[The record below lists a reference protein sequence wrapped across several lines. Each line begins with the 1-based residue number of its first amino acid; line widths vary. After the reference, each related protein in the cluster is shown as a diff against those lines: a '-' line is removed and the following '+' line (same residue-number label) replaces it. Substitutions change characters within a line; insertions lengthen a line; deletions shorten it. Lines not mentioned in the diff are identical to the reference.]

1 MAPDPRSFFPAA
13 RFGDVRDVRPISVG
27 LSGAAVYSVTTSTG
41 EFVLRVQGEDR
52 SAWANSVAMHRL
64 AADHGIAPS
73 LEFVDDARAATVSA
87 KAPGMP
93 FAAALAQPAVRP
105 VALANLVK
113 RLAALHAIPL
123 IASTGPKF
131 TPAFAESF
139 WRSQVLRP
147 GFPGW
152 ATSLGAR
159 LAEAC
164 SLVASDPRKVFS
176 HGDLHPAN
184 ILWDGAR
191 VWLLDW
197 ERAGLLH
204 PYSDLAT
211 LSNFMNLPE
220 DAALALLEAQEG
232 TAIGEEEQRMF
243 RAARERGRIIYGAVF
258 LSLVPDLTQ
267 FPLAS
272 REATPTLT
280 QCYQRMAAG
289 TLSPST
295 AEGQAVIGAAL
306 LRQNE

>member
-13 RFGDVRDVRPISVG
+13 RFGDVRVVRPISVG

-41 EFVLRVQGEDR
+41 EFVLRVQGDDR

-73 LEFVDDARAATVSA
+73 LELVDDARAATVSA
-87 KAPGMP
+87 RAPGIP
-93 FAAALAQPAVRP
+93 FAAALAQPATRSM
-105 VALANLVK
+105 ALADLVK
-113 RLAALHAIPL
+113 RLATLHAIPL
-123 IASTGPKF
+123 TASTAPEF
-131 TPAFAESF
+131 TPALAESF
-139 WRSQVLRP
+139 WCSQVARP

-152 ATSLGAR
+152 ATSLGTR
-159 LAEAC
+159 LAQAC
-164 SLVASDPRKVFS
+164 CLIASDSRKVFS
-176 HGDLHPAN
+176 HGDLHPGN

-211 LSNFMNLPE
+211 LTNFMNLPE
-220 DAALALLEAQEG
+220 DAALALLEAQEE
-232 TAIGEEEQRMF
+232 TTIAEEGRRMF
-243 RAARERGRIIYGAVF
+243 RAARERSRVVYGAVF

-272 REATPTLT
+272 REATATLA

-295 AEGQAVIGAAL
+295 AEWQALIGVAL